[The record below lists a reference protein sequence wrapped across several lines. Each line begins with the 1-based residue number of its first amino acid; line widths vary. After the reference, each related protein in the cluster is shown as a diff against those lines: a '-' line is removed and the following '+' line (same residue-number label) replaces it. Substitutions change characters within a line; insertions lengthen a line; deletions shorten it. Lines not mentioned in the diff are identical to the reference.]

1 MERIHKRRFQM
12 ARKKQSRKLR
22 KLRRTL
28 IFLIVLI
35 IIFIVLSFITP
46 TRSELEGGGGAG
58 AAATIEGL
66 ELPAPIEGEQIISH
80 TGYTLSYSEEHEL
93 PSYVAYELTRP
104 EVLGSGERE
113 DSFREDKAVRTGSAE
128 LSDYRSSGY
137 DRGHMA
143 PAADF
148 KWSEEAMSD
157 TFFLSNM
164 APQDPSFNRGIW
176 ADLEAVVRT
185 MAYDN
190 GSVYVVTGPV
200 LTDGPYK
207 TIGKNEVSVPKRFY
221 KVVLDYTE
229 PEIKAIGFVLPNEGS
244 DRSLQSYAVSV
255 DEVERITGLDFY
267 PRLPD
272 DEEERIEEECDP
284 SLWSFN
290 AFVPT
295 GESADVEYV
304 APSGSIADD
313 VLSLI
318 LSLFV
323 DLKTEVFDLLGLS
336 GIAEALGII

>member
-1 MERIHKRRFQM
+1 M

-22 KLRRTL
+22 KVRRTL
-28 IFLIVLI
+28 ILLLILI
-35 IIFIVLSFITP
+35 IIFAVLSFITP
-46 TRSELEGGGGAG
+46 TRSELDGGSGQT
-58 AAATIEGL
+58 ATIEDL
-66 ELPAPIEGEQIISH
+66 ELPSPIEGEQLIRH
-80 TGYTLSYSEEHEL
+80 TGYTLSYNEEHEL
-93 PSYVAYELTRP
+93 PSYVAYELTRA
-104 EVLGSGERE
+104 EVLGGGERE
-113 DSFREDKAVRTGSAE
+113 DSFKEDKAVRTGSAE
-128 LSDYRSSGY
+128 LSDYRGSGY

-148 KWSEEAMSD
+148 KWSAEAMSD

-290 AFVPT
+290 AFMPT

-336 GIAEALGII
+336 GIAEALGIV

>member
-1 MERIHKRRFQM
+1 M

-22 KLRRTL
+22 KVRRTL
-28 IFLIVLI
+28 ILLLILI
-35 IIFIVLSFITP
+35 IIFAVLSFITP
-46 TRSELEGGGGAG
+46 TRSELDGGSGQT
-58 AAATIEGL
+58 ATIEDL
-66 ELPAPIEGEQIISH
+66 ELPSPIEGEQIIRH
-80 TGYTLSYSEEHEL
+80 TGYTLSYNEEHEL
-93 PSYVAYELTRP
+93 PSYVAYELTRA
-104 EVLGSGERE
+104 EVLGGGERE
-113 DSFREDKAVRTGSAE
+113 DSFKEDKAVRTGSAE
-128 LSDYRSSGY
+128 LSDYRGSGY

-148 KWSEEAMSD
+148 KWSAEAMSD

-185 MAYDN
+185 MAYEN
-190 GSVYVVTGPV
+190 GSVYVITGPV
-200 LTDGPYK
+200 LTDGPYE
-207 TIGKNEVSVPKRFY
+207 TIGKNEVSVPRRFY

-255 DEVERITGLDFY
+255 DEVEEITGLDFY

-272 DEEERIEEECDP
+272 EEEGRIEAECDP

-304 APSGSIADD
+304 TPSGSIADD

-336 GIAEALGII
+336 GIAEEFGII

>member
-1 MERIHKRRFQM
+1 M

-22 KLRRTL
+22 KVRRTL
-28 IFLIVLI
+28 ILLLILI
-35 IIFIVLSFITP
+35 IIFAVLSFITP
-46 TRSELEGGGGAG
+46 TRSELDGGSGQT
-58 AAATIEGL
+58 ATIEDL
-66 ELPAPIEGEQIISH
+66 ELPSPIEGEQIIRH
-80 TGYTLSYSEEHEL
+80 TGYTLSYNEEHEL
-93 PSYVAYELTRP
+93 PSYVAYELTRA
-104 EVLGSGERE
+104 EVLGGGERE
-113 DSFREDKAVRTGSAE
+113 DSFKEDKAVRTGSAE
-128 LSDYRSSGY
+128 RSDYRGSGY

-148 KWSEEAMSD
+148 KWSAEAMSD

-185 MAYDN
+185 MAYEN

-200 LTDGPYK
+200 LTDGPYE
-207 TIGKNEVSVPKRFY
+207 TIGKNEVSVPRRFY

-255 DEVERITGLDFY
+255 DEVEEITGLDFY

-272 DEEERIEEECDP
+272 EEEGRIEAECDP

-336 GIAEALGII
+336 GIAEALGIV